1 MGAPSA
7 TTRLVI
13 LAPVE
18 LYREAWRALLSS
30 QPFITVVGVAS
41 DGDAARAL
49 LAPDGNPTT
58 ILVDL
63 PGVRLDVARELEELV
78 PGIGVLFLLDS
89 YELTDIFS
97 LLQSGVSGCLVRDA
111 TPAEL
116 SRAIIA
122 TGRGE
127 IVLPPLIAARALA
140 ALAGGKTSHITS
152 AAELT
157 GREIEV
163 LALLAQGMT
172 NKDIAQMLFL
182 SVRTI
187 EAHLR
192 SIYVKLNVASRTE
205 AVLWAVKNGF
215 APQQ

>member
-7 TTRLVI
+7 TTRLII

-18 LYREAWRALLSS
+18 LYREAWRALLSN
-30 QPFITVVGVAS
+30 QPFISVVGTAS
-41 DGDAARAL
+41 DGEAARAL
-49 LAPDGNPTT
+49 FTPDGNPST

-89 YELTDIFS
+89 YELTDIFP

-127 IVLPPLIAARALA
+127 IVLPPSIAARALA
-140 ALAGGKTSHITS
+140 ALAGGKTSRINS
-152 AAELT
+152 ATELT

-192 SIYVKLNVASRTE
+192 SIYSKLNVASRTE
-205 AVLWAVKNGF
+205 AALWAVKNGF
-215 APQQ
+215 APQL